1 MVIPADYEAIEEVG
15 QINADRDLVLGVVFV

>member
-1 MVIPADYEAIEEVG
+1 MVKPANDEAIEEIG